1 MAVALPTPRKGAP
14 AAPSSAR
21 QSMRDSDV
29 LDMSLSTQPVSLS
42 TQPEDDPLRS
52 KPMATPRRSSDG
64 MRSVSG
70 RWM

>member
-1 MAVALPTPRKGAP
+1 MAVALPTPRKGAA

-21 QSMRDSDV
+21 QSMRDSAA
-29 LDMSLSTQPVSLS
+29 LDNSLS
-42 TQPEDDPLRS
+42 TQPEDDPLTS

-64 MRSVSG
+64 VRLVSG